1 MYLPDDEDDAVGVL
15 EAALHS
21 TLQCE
26 PVQAKVDAA
35 HKAGQV
41 TAMNELMC
49 IAEALHK
56 GFINAEEARLLERD
70 YALQRKVIMVDD
82 FAPEQRAAES
92 SII

>member
-1 MYLPDDEDDAVGVL
+1 
-15 EAALHS
+15 
-21 TLQCE
+21 
-26 PVQAKVDAA
+26 
-35 HKAGQV
+35 
-41 TAMNELMC
+41 MNELMC